1 MRTLA
6 HPLFVR
12 LCRQEQTP
20 ATEPL
25 QEVVRFVVSA
35 HFMPSQLDS
44 DISDFEL
51 KAIVFV
57 LQQTS
62 LNIDKKN
69 RWGLNPLIIN
79 HRPLESA
86 HQLF

>member
-12 LCRQEQTP
+12 LCGQEQTL

-35 HFMPSQLDS
+35 HFTPSHLDS
-44 DISDFEL
+44 GISDFEL
-51 KAIVFV
+51 NATVFV

-62 LNIDKKN
+62 LNIDK
-69 RWGLNPLIIN
+69 
-79 HRPLESA
+79 E
-86 HQLF
+86 